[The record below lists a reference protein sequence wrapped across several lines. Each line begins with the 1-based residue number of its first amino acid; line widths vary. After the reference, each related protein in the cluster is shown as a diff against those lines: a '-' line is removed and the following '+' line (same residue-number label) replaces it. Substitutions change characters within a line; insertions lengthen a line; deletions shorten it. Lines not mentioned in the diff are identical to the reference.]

1 MRLWE
6 TKYMHNRDMKQGP
19 AGRLRQTNFNIPAMI
34 STSMCACFQINSPP
48 LMQIKSEDCF
58 QAQKAG
64 QAIYRQFQGCATLPK
79 TPFVW
84 GLEGSEF
91 PQSFFHT
98 LFILSLKNLH
108 ILHPWRCAKSFFFHQ
123 RKLGQYLIISL
134 SLLPA
139 GSNLGIQQSSFLR
152 FALFVSFNSSCLCF
166 LGSNFLKNFASTT
179 CFLYLYVMNV
189 LSMYC
194 LCRAQKLFCRGQKMA
209 LNHLEL
215 ELQTVV
221 SW

>member
-34 STSMCACFQINSPP
+34 ATSMCACFQINSPP

-84 GLEGSEF
+84 GLEGSGF

-108 ILHPWRCAKSFFFHQ
+108 ILHPWRCAKSFFFSS
-123 RKLGQYLIISL
+123 KKAWLVSDYLPQPPSCW
-134 SLLPA
+134 
-139 GSNLGIQQSSFLR
+139 QQSGNSTVFLPSFCTLCLFQFKLPVLLR
-152 FALFVSFNSSCLCF
+152 
-166 LGSNFLKNFASTT
+166 K
-179 CFLYLYVMNV
+179 
-189 LSMYC
+189 
-194 LCRAQKLFCRGQKMA
+194 
-209 LNHLEL
+209 
-215 ELQTVV
+215 
-221 SW
+221 